1 MALCLFDG
9 WVKLILSSQR
19 TSESV
24 VSCVVAGRHST
35 SGVLASLVGVVSE
48 KCYKCNRYGHFAR
61 ECREEQDRC
70 YKCNQLGHIA
80 KNCSK
85 SIDAGVD
92 LRFSSCFPASSVAL
106 LLCVR
111 LSLTLVFTHLL
122 LEQTKPCFVLLLE
135 CVCTTKVVLSIVRV
149 ILLNR
154 VHIHQGCLPL
164 RIFRNLYGNWPQITV
179 VRKLPQY
186 YGNNHI
192 RLQTSI
198 HIKERLHLN

>member
-1 MALCLFDG
+1 
-9 WVKLILSSQR
+9 LSSQH
-19 TSESV
+19 TSEFV

-35 SGVLASLVGVVSE
+35 SGVLAALVGVVSE

-111 LSLTLVFTHLL
+111 LSLVFTHLL
-122 LEQTKPCFVLLLE
+122 LEQTKPCFVLE
-135 CVCTTKVVLSIVRV
+135 CVCTTKVVLSIICV

-154 VHIHQGCLPL
+154 VHIHG
-164 RIFRNLYGNWPQITV
+164 FV
-179 VRKLPQY
+179 
-186 YGNNHI
+186 
-192 RLQTSI
+192 
-198 HIKERLHLN
+198 